1 MEQVILRD
9 SRDRGSGGGDFDV
22 GKYRA
27 SAEIKQQRNQWGAGL
42 MNNAWRGVLPT
53 TPFEALRE
61 EAQTSIKYAG
71 GGQIIGPLIT
81 CMNGAPVEG
90 LVQGHHT
97 P

>member
-1 MEQVILRD
+1 M
-9 SRDRGSGGGDFDV
+9 

-27 SAEIKQQRNQWGAGL
+27 SAEIKQQWNQWGTGL

-53 TPFEALRE
+53 TPFEALQE

-81 CMNGAPVEG
+81 CRGTRGGIGTRTSHAVAERDVG
-90 LVQGHHT
+90 THHYVAGRNWK
-97 P
+97 